1 MSIKLM
7 TMAFNAYVNN
17 PVRKLILIKLCD
29 NANDDGVCWPSYG
42 RIADQC
48 EVTKRCAMEHIKWL
62 SENGFLEVESRFKD
76 GNQSS
81 NCYTIST
88 SKLMQASTNRGEN
101 NSPPSEQYSPPL
113 VNVVHPPSE
122 HCSPRIT
129 TEPSKGTTNKTIV
142 PKNKFSDEDF
152 KCAEW
157 LSVKLKEFIP
167 DCKTPNLNG
176 WAKSVR
182 DMRELDNRDHKEIC
196 QLWLWCRKDSFE
208 AANVQSPEKLRKRYD
223 QLKIKMKSPAVGGS
237 YAGQSKPSLI
247 DRFIATNYGSGSQD
261 DYGPMGGDDSVIRGE
276 VVEPVRGDAGRLGA
290 MEADIIGDFTATG
303 GGCT

>member
-62 SENGFLEVESRFKD
+62 SDNGFLEVESRFKD

-88 SKLMQASTNRGEN
+88 SKLMLASTKRGEN
-101 NSPPSEQYSPPL
+101 KSLPSEPCSPPL

-122 HCSPRIT
+122 PCSPRIIIESSV
-129 TEPSKGTTNKTIV
+129 EPIKPARKKKSEMTF
-142 PKNKFSDEDF
+142 P
-152 KCAEW
+152 EW
-157 LSVKLKEFIP
+157 ALATKA
-167 DCKTPNLNG
+167 NG
-176 WAKSVR
+176 
-182 DMRELDNRDHKEIC
+182 
-196 QLWLWCRKDSFE
+196 
-208 AANVQSPEKLRKRYD
+208 EKLITDNDPIIEYTESVGVPFDYLMVAWFAFKD
-223 QLKIKMKSPAVGGS
+223 QYTNDNLKKQKDWRQYFRNAIK
-237 YAGQSKPSLI
+237 
-247 DRFIATNYGSGSQD
+247 
-261 DYGPMGGDDSVIRGE
+261 GDWLRIWAFNQNGE
-276 VVEPVRGDAGRLGA
+276 CYLTTKGKQYFNA
-290 MEADIIGDFTATG
+290 MERAA
-303 GGCT
+303 